1 MEQPDA
7 ETAAF
12 LREFAALAAQAPPDP
27 TIHERRAALDWMA
40 DAFGPPKA
48 RVARMRER
56 TIPGPGG
63 PVPLRI
69 YWPAGAGAQPPVM
82 LHIHGGGW
90 ALGGP
95 KAYERVCRAL
105 CEAGGCI
112 VVDVDYRRA
121 PEHRFPAALEDCETA
136 LAWTAAHAAE
146 LGGDPGRLVVCG
158 DCPGGALAGV
168 VCQRAKH
175 PVALQVLVYPV
186 MTSQAAAAFPSR
198 RRLGDG
204 RFFLREFDIK
214 PTARVG
220 VPRTRIELSTI
231 SRSDSFAS
239 SWCAA
244 MRSAWS
250 FTSRVAPTAAPVA
263 IVAAREPPV
272 EIVLNGVA
280 PESPPVVWT
289 APPSEGATCGASLLA
304 EPTWSEPAWIPSDPP
319 PESLVVG

>member
-48 RVARMRER
+48 RVARVRER

-121 PEHRFPAALEDCETA
+121 PEYRFPAALEDCETA

-158 DCPGGALAGV
+158 DSAGGALAGV

-186 MTSQAAAAFPSR
+186 MTSQAAADFPSR

-204 RFFLREFDIK
+204 RFFLREFDIRRAEREYLSAPAQGDDPAVSPLAADDQVLRRQ
-214 PTARVG
+214 PTTLFVVAGLDPLKDEAAAYAGRLRSNG
-220 VPRTRIELSTI
+220 VP
-231 SRSDSFAS
+231 
-239 SWCAA
+239 
-244 MRSAWS
+244 
-250 FTSRVAPTAAPVA
+250 
-263 IVAAREPPV
+263 V
-272 EIVLNGVA
+272 EYV
-280 PESPPVVWT
+280 EF
-289 APPSEGATCGASLLA
+289 EGAIHAFVLFAGRFAKGRQALELIGQRVRGLRRPTLLKLA
-304 EPTWSEPAWIPSDPP
+304 ER
-319 PESLVVG
+319 